1 MKVPQINGSFYVL
14 IRNSRGKILKT
25 DLVNFFSCVKSV
37 SNKAYDKY
45 SRKSNMFCYKYF
57 PCFKHVKCHGSYHY
71 HFLVIRKN
79 YQRWVVIKKMEKLSV
94 DFFLKKLVA
103 FLLLVIIFHTAFS
116 KKKSTGDTFICS
128 FATKDVMYFS
138 NSFQISR
145 EICNNFKIF

>member
-1 MKVPQINGSFYVL
+1 MKVPQINGSFCVL
-14 IRNSRGKILKT
+14 VKNSRGKVLKT

-45 SRKSNMFCYKYF
+45 SRKSKFCYKYF
-57 PCFKHVKCHGSYHY
+57 PYFKHVKCRGSYHY

-79 YQRWVVIKKMEKLSV
+79 YQRWIVIKKMEKLAV
-94 DFFLKKLVA
+94 DFYLKKLVA

-116 KKKSTGDTFICS
+116 IKKSTGDTFICS
-128 FATKDVMYFS
+128 FAAKDVLMYFS

-145 EICNNFKIF
+145 KICNNFKIF